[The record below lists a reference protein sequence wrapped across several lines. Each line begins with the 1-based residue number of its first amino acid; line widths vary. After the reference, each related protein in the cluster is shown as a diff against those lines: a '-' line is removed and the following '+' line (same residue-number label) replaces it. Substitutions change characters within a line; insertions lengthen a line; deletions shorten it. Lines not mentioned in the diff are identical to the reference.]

1 MVEREYRNY
10 QPFYPLEH
18 TFGVWADTKIPHGA
32 ELRGTVDVAA
42 RLSEGAIWKV
52 EGNSKLDFR
61 YLDREIPLAR
71 AKPKPKQDPGALLEV
86 DLFLGAVDRT
96 PILSEVKIREDQC
109 PFYALIQLLTQA
121 AYAVTPSQ
129 RERLVLFGSQP
140 DFVLLE
146 AVPGELAWLDLYV
159 LLVDPPRGYPYDD
172 LRIKAIELSHKL
184 IADSSLA
191 SRIGCI
197 AWVTG
202 VGVDRPERG
211 LAFEALAVA
220 ASCLRR
226 PRRRRFPL

>member
-1 MVEREYRNY
+1 
-10 QPFYPLEH
+10 
-18 TFGVWADTKIPHGA
+18 
-32 ELRGTVDVAA
+32 VAA
-42 RLSEGAIWKV
+42 RLSNGEIWPV
-52 EGNSKLDFR
+52 ANNSKLNFR

-71 AKPKPKQDPGALLEV
+71 AKPKPMQDPGALLEV
-86 DLFLGAVDRT
+86 DLFLAAVDRT
-96 PILSEVKIREDQC
+96 PILGEVKIRDDQC
-109 PFYALIQLLTQA
+109 AFYALIQLLTQA

-129 RERLVLFGSQP
+129 RARLVLFGSRT
-140 DFVLLE
+140 DLVLLE
-146 AVPGELAWLDLYV
+146 ALPGELAWLDLYV
-159 LLVDPPRGYPYDD
+159 LLIDPPSGNPYDE
-172 LRIKAIELSHKL
+172 LRTKAIELSHKL